1 MREFYLVNKVE
12 IVNPLL
18 KITIEPTK
26 PMELPNLN
34 LVTFKINSFD
44 LILHCEI
51 SVDENLY
58 SKCSIVYSK
67 EEFLEDLKFLEN
79 SNFTI
84 EIEHDNLENL
94 TLQPKLHTLAASP
107 LTTIVK
113 YIDRFAYTRVNWDS
127 YVGKDSINVFWGFD
141 HSLSLPVE
149 IRASKIDYYSDFRT
163 MVNNINSICSTV
175 LWSNKSNTSLNVQ
188 NTLYSEKN
196 LLGKFFFIRS
206 AFNEDRLP
214 TSFQEIVNA
223 PITKLE
229 EWKKE
234 LTIGEV
240 SSFDYKTVTSMINSP
255 YWVTTDPATTYL
267 PNYQNSIS
275 LPYILNEHN
284 TQLSYDTTENRFI
297 KYLLEEIYSI
307 LSQLVVKYT
316 KQTFVGLESF
326 RLLSIVDRMLSND
339 FLHEVNNIPYVET
352 GNLALRRVPG
362 YSDFFSFYEQLIMSE
377 TLHWEELYNLLFHKQ
392 IKPIYD
398 IYEAWVLTE
407 FMEILKNMSTGD
419 FRVEF
424 GNGKKFIKRIRSQYY
439 SFNLEILYQQRINH
453 SKKDKPL
460 SSYSMRMDPDFLLNI
475 YKEDKLIGSVVF
487 DAKYKLNKTNDIFN
501 FLDESLDDFTPGSTS
516 EERISKR
523 VDLMTMHAYKD
534 SIRGVMGSYVILP
547 SIERSIEFWNENKDI
562 VPSIGAVPLYP
573 SNNNDLKNLQRASLT
588 QFIKKLVTHFK
599 RKGT

>member
-1 MREFYLVNKVE
+1 MQEFYLVNKVE

-44 LILHCEI
+44 LILHCEK
-51 SVDENLY
+51 SVDKNLY
-58 SKCSIVYSK
+58 SKCSIVYSR

-79 SNFTI
+79 SNYTI

-107 LTTIVK
+107 LTSSVK
-113 YIDRFAYTRVNWDS
+113 YLDGFAYTRVNWDS

-141 HSLSLPVE
+141 DSHSLPVE
-149 IRASKIDYYSDFRT
+149 IRASKINYNSDFRT
-163 MVNNINSICSTV
+163 MVDNINSICSTV

-188 NTLYSEKN
+188 NTIYSEKD
-196 LLGKFFFIRS
+196 LLSKFFFIRS
-206 AFNEDRLP
+206 ALNEDRLP

-267 PNYQNSIS
+267 ANSQNSNS

-297 KYLLEEIYSI
+297 KYLLDQVYSI

-339 FLHEVNNIPYVET
+339 FLHEVNNVPYVET

-419 FRVEF
+419 FSVDF
-424 GNGKKFIKRIRSQYY
+424 GSGKKFIKRIRSQFY
-439 SFNLEILYQQRINH
+439 SFNLEILYQHRISH

-460 SSYSMRMDPDFLLNI
+460 TSYSMRMDPDFLLNI

-501 FLDESLDDFTPGSTS
+501 FLDENFDDVTPGSTS

-534 SIRGVMGSYVILP
+534 SIRGVKGSYVILP

-562 VPSIGAVPLYP
+562 VPSIGAIPLYP
-573 SNNNDLKNLQRASLT
+573 SNNSDLKDLQRATLT
-588 QFIKKLVTHFK
+588 QFIKKLITHFK